1 MNSTE
6 MIEKYYQTNSVN
18 GHTESFVNLRK
29 ATATLDLEERGKLQ
43 RALNLFDGAEYE
55 AEAWLIT
62 LFLAGDLQYTQHIDR
77 DNIYAPDNLPDRDE
91 ITHFA
96 RGVDKFLKS
105 NNQTAIFNR
114 AAVAGR
120 LARASQH
127 PVYDVFKDFY
137 HIMLADSNKRF
148 TSLDYVASEF
158 KVEIIRRMIR
168 NSGLNGTSVI
178 HYHIGGFWDS
188 MFSNVED
195 FAPYLNDYMPHP
207 HYEKFMTTIKYLT
220 GYKDTKKTN
229 KYQGYKSYSILK
241 KCSLNTPEITLL
253 FDHIMGGPIQ
263 SDIKNI
269 FNISETVTPAELC
282 VNMAY
287 QSKKMSTAHFRAKTL
302 FNSVYHVFRKKFGVT
317 ETSTQEERLF
327 MIAAAYHFS
336 FYILPREKKM
346 NTTGSG
352 LLLLT
357 AAYIDDL
364 PAVYRLPAE
373 VRDTLIMGL
382 LKSSSAQ

>member
-1 MNSTE
+1 
-6 MIEKYYQTNSVN
+6 MIEKYYQTRSIN

-29 ATATLDLEERGKLQ
+29 ATATLDLKEREKFQ
-43 RALNLFDGAEYE
+43 KALNLFSETEYE

-62 LFLAGDLQYTQHIDR
+62 LFLAGDLQYTQYIDR
-77 DNIYAPDNLPDRDE
+77 DNIYDPDNLPSREDIVR
-91 ITHFA
+91 FA
-96 RGVDKFLKS
+96 RGVDTFLS
-105 NNQTAIFNR
+105 NNNRTTAFSR
-114 AAVAGR
+114 AAVAGV
-120 LARASQH
+120 LARGAQW

-148 TSLDYVASEF
+148 TSLNYVTSEF
-158 KVEIIRRMIR
+158 KAEIIRRMIR

-178 HYHIGGFWDS
+178 HCHIGGFWDS
-188 MFSNVED
+188 MFSSVED
-195 FAPYLNDYMPHP
+195 FAPYLNDYTSHP
-207 HYEKFMTTIKYLT
+207 HYEKFMTTVQCFQEYRDI
-220 GYKDTKKTN
+220 KKTN
-229 KYQGYKSYSILK
+229 EQDRASYSILK
-241 KCSLNTPEITLL
+241 KYNLNTPEITIL
-253 FDHIMGGPIQ
+253 FDHVMGGTI
-263 SDIKNI
+263 SHDIKNI
-269 FNISETVTPAELC
+269 FNISETSIPTELC
-282 VNMAY
+282 ENMAY
-287 QSKKMSTAHFRAKTL
+287 RSKEMSIARFRAKTL

-382 LKSSSAQ
+382 LKSS

>member
-1 MNSTE
+1 MKNNTE
-6 MIEKYYQTNSVN
+6 MIEKYYQTRSIN

-29 ATATLDLEERGKLQ
+29 ATATLDLKEREKFQ
-43 RALNLFDGAEYE
+43 KALNLFSETEYE

-62 LFLAGDLQYTQHIDR
+62 LFLAGDLQYTQYIDR
-77 DNIYAPDNLPDRDE
+77 DNIYTPNNLPNE
-91 ITHFA
+91 EEMTYFA
-96 RGVDKFLKS
+96 RCVDKFLKS

-114 AAVAGR
+114 AAVAGV
-120 LARASQH
+120 LARGAQW

-158 KVEIIRRMIR
+158 KAEIIRRMIR

-188 MFSNVED
+188 MFSSVED
-195 FAPYLNDYMPHP
+195 FAPYLNDYTSHP
-207 HYEKFMTTIKYLT
+207 NYQRFMTTIKYLT
-220 GYKDTKKTN
+220 AYKETKKTN
-229 KYQGYKSYSILK
+229 QYQDHESYSILK
-241 KCSLNTPEITLL
+241 KYSLNTPEITLL

-282 VNMAY
+282 VNMTY
-287 QSKKMSTAHFRAKTL
+287 RSRKMSTAYFRAKTL

-327 MIAAAYHFS
+327 IIAAAYHFS

-346 NTTGSG
+346 NTTGNG

-382 LKSSSAQ
+382 LKSS

>member
-1 MNSTE
+1 MSSTE
-6 MIEKYYQTNSVN
+6 MIEKYYQTRSIN
-18 GHTESFVNLRK
+18 GHTESFVTLRK
-29 ATATLDLEERGKLQ
+29 ATATLDLKEREKFQ
-43 RALNLFDGAEYE
+43 KALCLFDGVEHE

-62 LFLAGDLQYTQHIDR
+62 LFLVGDLQYTQYIDR
-77 DNIYAPDNLPDRDE
+77 DNIYDPDNLPSKEDIVR
-91 ITHFA
+91 FA
-96 RGVDKFLKS
+96 RGVDRFLS
-105 NNQTAIFNR
+105 NNNRTAAFSR
-114 AAVAGR
+114 AAIAGV
-120 LARASQH
+120 LARGAQR
-127 PVYDVFKDFY
+127 PVYDVFQDFY
-137 HIMLADSNKRF
+137 RVMVADSSVRF
-148 TSLDYVASEF
+148 TSLKFVTSEF
-158 KVEIIRRMIR
+158 KAEIIRRMIR

-178 HYHIGGFWDS
+178 HYHIDGFWDS
-188 MFSNVED
+188 MFSSVED
-195 FAPYLNDYMPHP
+195 FASYLNDYTSHP
-207 HYEKFMTTIKYLT
+207 NYQRFMTTIKYLT
-220 GYKDTKKTN
+220 AYKETKKTN
-229 KYQGYKSYSILK
+229 QYQDHESYSILK
-241 KCSLNTPEITLL
+241 KYSLNTPEITLL

-282 VNMAY
+282 VNMTY
-287 QSKKMSTAHFRAKTL
+287 RSRKMSTAYFRAKTL

-317 ETSTQEERLF
+317 ETSTQEELLF

-346 NTTGSG
+346 NTTGNG

-382 LKSSSAQ
+382 LKSS